1 MRDDIFIAPARH
13 FIPLEQTDFQRLEH
27 AGYLKGL
34 LKAFKGKGSLEIWAS
49 QCETLQRNLVE
60 LALHRVLPRSRTYP
74 FNRVSVFLAQ
84 QTTGAGTTFLR
95 WRNIDR
101 SSMGVGLWEGLLAD
115 PATPSVLID
124 DFYAMELQRIELN
137 MQISLVHSIA
147 RQALDCAGK
156 MAHAEEVYQRRVQGR
171 AITQE
176 ESTT

>member
-1 MRDDIFIAPARH
+1 MMDARPSNH

-27 AGYLKGL
+27 AGSLKGL
-34 LKAFKGKGSLEIWAS
+34 LKPFKGKGGLESWAS
-49 QCETLQRNLVE
+49 QSAALRDNLIE
-60 LALHRVLPRSRTYP
+60 MAERRVLPQSRRHP
-74 FNRVSVFLAQ
+74 FNRFGIHLAQ
-84 QTTGAGTTFLR
+84 QTTGAGTAFLR

-101 SSMGVGLWEGLLAD
+101 STMGVVLWEDLVNRPGT
-115 PATPSVLID
+115 PASLID

-156 MAHAEEVYQRRVQGR
+156 MAHAEEIYQRRVQGR

-176 ESTT
+176 ESPT